1 MLVKLRAAVV
11 FVACVAD
18 GQVEDV
24 QVLRGL
30 VLVGAGGLQLIGCG
44 EHLSLLAGLVL
55 VVQSS
60 SEVVGVVGRELG
72 VDVVEVGQLSVAIGH
87 PLVSVHASDA
97 CIVVV
102 ATKVES
108 QKVERIDLVACA
120 DVAVMDVCHH
130 GIA

>member
-1 MLVKLRAAVV
+1 M
-11 FVACVAD
+11 
-18 GQVEDV
+18 
-24 QVLRGL
+24 
-30 VLVGAGGLQLIGCG
+30 
-44 EHLSLLAGLVL
+44 L

-87 PLVSVHASDA
+87 TLVSVHASDA

-120 DVAVMDVCHH
+120 DVAVMDVGHR